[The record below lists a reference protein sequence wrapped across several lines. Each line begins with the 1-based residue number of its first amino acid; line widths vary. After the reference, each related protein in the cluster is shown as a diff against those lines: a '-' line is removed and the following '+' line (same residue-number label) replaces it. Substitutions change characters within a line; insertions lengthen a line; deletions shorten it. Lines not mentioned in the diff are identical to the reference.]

1 MGGGGRRWRGS
12 HCCPPPPMAVLTGT
26 VKSLSRDPQVGG
38 GAAVVTVLSAY
49 KMAEGLGPP
58 PPKGTTLRVELQ
70 CGQCPALKKGG
81 GPPDPPP
88 ETPPQ
93 IPSPITT
100 TPLTPP
106 PDLHPHP

>member
-1 MGGGGRRWRGS
+1 MIWGGGGGEDGGGS
-12 HCCPPPPMAVLTGT
+12 PFSPPPPRAVLTGT
-26 VKSLSRDPQVGG
+26 GNSLSRDPQVGG

-81 GPPDPPP
+81 GPPNPPP
-88 ETPPQ
+88 
-93 IPSPITT
+93 
-100 TPLTPP
+100 
-106 PDLHPHP
+106 